1 MMAAMSTVTKS
12 RSARVLALSTA
23 AAASVALAACGGGDD
38 TSSTTTAS
46 IPTGELAPAALAKE
60 ADSLCT
66 DAYAEIQDRTDLPDF
81 GTDGPQEEELK
92 AATPFFEA
100 SADAQ
105 QQLYDELSQLQP
117 AGSVEA
123 KWNDFLDALQAGG
136 VEFTR
141 NLADE
146 AATGNG
152 DEFFSVAL
160 KAQNDLAALS
170 QSASALGMKVC
181 GAQNSNPNTPP
192 S

>member
-1 MMAAMSTVTKS
+1 MMAAMNPATKS
-12 RSARVLALSTA
+12 RTARAFVLSTA
-23 AAASVALAACGGGDD
+23 AAASLALSACGGGDD

-46 IPTGELAPAALAKE
+46 VPTGELAPAALAKE

-66 DAYAEIQDRTDLPDF
+66 DAYAAVQNRSDVPDF
-81 GTDGPQEEELK
+81 GTDGPQEDELT
-92 AATPFFEA
+92 ASAPFFEA
-100 SADAQ
+100 SAESQ

-117 AGSVEA
+117 APSVAKDWEQFLEAFQTGSVE
-123 KWNDFLDALQAGG
+123 
-136 VEFTR
+136 FTQ

-152 DEFFSVAL
+152 DEFFDVAL
-160 KAQNDLAALS
+160 KAQNDLSALA

-181 GAQNSNPNTPP
+181 GAQGPTPSDAP

>member
-1 MMAAMSTVTKS
+1 MIAAMSTVTKS

-23 AAASVALAACGGGDD
+23 AAASLALAACGGGDD

-66 DAYAEIQDRTDLPDF
+66 DSYDEIQGRSDVPDF
-81 GTDGPQEEELK
+81 GTDGPQEDELK
-92 AATPFFEA
+92 AAAPFFEA
-100 SADAQ
+100 SADSQ

-123 KWNDFLDALQAGG
+123 KWNDFLDALQTGG

-141 NLADE
+141 NLADQ
-146 AATGNG
+146 AGTGNV

-160 KAQNDLAALS
+160 DSQNDLAALS
-170 QSASALGMKVC
+170 QSASALGMNVC
-181 GAQNSNPNTPP
+181 GARGSAGGNQPA
-192 S
+192 